1 MGKNPAYQIAA
12 AILRGRGL
20 GYAIMKNNKKEAGD
34 MGEEKKGVEKLA
46 WVVERLRAE
55 NGCPWD
61 RKQTHESLK
70 PEIIEEA
77 VETLCSINIYQE
89 TGSCENLKEEL
100 GDLLLQVVMQAQI
113 ASEEGLFTL
122 EDVAEGAA
130 DKMIHRHPHV
140 FSGAPVPKEGEER
153 AVWEERKREEKAGRE
168 WEKDHLPKAFEEAE
182 TLLARAKKRKE
193 DLSQGASN

>member
-1 MGKNPAYQIAA
+1 
-12 AILRGRGL
+12 
-20 GYAIMKNNKKEAGD
+20 
-34 MGEEKKGVEKLA
+34 MGEEKKGVVKLA

-77 VETLCSINIYQE
+77 VETLCGINIYQE

-122 EDVAEGAA
+122 EDVA
-130 DKMIHRHPHV
+130 
-140 FSGAPVPKEGEER
+140 
-153 AVWEERKREEKAGRE
+153 
-168 WEKDHLPKAFEEAE
+168 
-182 TLLARAKKRKE
+182 
-193 DLSQGASN
+193 

>member
-1 MGKNPAYQIAA
+1 MEKRQKDGRKEAA
-12 AILRGRGL
+12 AKDAARG
-20 GYAIMKNNKKEAGD
+20 AG
-34 MGEEKKGVEKLA
+34 MCEEKKGMEKLVF
-46 WVVERLRAE
+46 VVQKLRDE

-77 VETLCSINIYQE
+77 VETLCGIDIYQA
-89 TGSCENLKEEL
+89 TGKSENLKEEL

-130 DKMIHRHPHV
+130 EKMIGRHPHV

-153 AVWEERKREEKAGRE
+153 SAWEERKRREKAGRE
-168 WEKDHLPKAFEEAE
+168 WEKDYLPEAFREAAA
-182 TLLARAKKRKE
+182 LLEQAKKRKE
-193 DLSQGASN
+193 DVR